1 MIELQSVI
9 FSTFVFNMLCT
20 VLLSAF
26 SGYSRLWVCSE
37 GTAETATETLQQT
50 DSRRG
55 HVDTGGR
62 SVLEQA

>member
-1 MIELQSVI
+1 
-9 FSTFVFNMLCT
+9 MLCT